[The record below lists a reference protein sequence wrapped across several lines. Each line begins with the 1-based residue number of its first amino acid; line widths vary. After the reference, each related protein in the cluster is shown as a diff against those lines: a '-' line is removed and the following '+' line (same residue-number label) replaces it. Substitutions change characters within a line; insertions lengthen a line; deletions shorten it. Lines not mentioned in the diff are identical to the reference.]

1 MKTNKKPVSKKK
13 PTPRAA
19 KRPSARSARSAKAA
33 GPDVAKMQ
41 AELDRFRAVTSS
53 TTRALMMVDRNL
65 VVTYVNEA
73 TMNLF
78 RQHDQV
84 FRENFRGFDPQNIV
98 GTCIDVFHKN
108 PAHQRAILADPSK
121 LPHSAEIKVGELRF
135 RLNVAAIVDSSGQ
148 LVGNTLE
155 WADITEL
162 RKKELEVTRLGAAV
176 EGMTTNLMMAD
187 ADGRI
192 TYMNPAVAAMLT
204 HHEEA
209 LRKVLPKFSVKTLV
223 GTSIDDFHRN
233 PAHQRAILSDPKKL
247 PYRAQIKVAGLEFG
261 LNATAIID
269 PQGKLIGNCVEWT
282 DMTEQMDAQRQI
294 EGLIAEA
301 AQGRL
306 EKRVETSRYN
316 GFMKGLGD
324 KINHMLE
331 TFVAPMRASITT
343 MDALAHGDL
352 TEEMAGEYQGE
363 FKRLQDAVNGTTQSL
378 RKMVGEIRTS
388 SASIDS
394 SATELSKGN
403 SDLSQRTQEQ
413 AASLEETAASL
424 EELASAVSQNTDNA
438 RHANQLA
445 AGARQQAEKGGE
457 VVSKAISAMQAISS
471 SSKKIS
477 DIIGVID
484 EIAFQTNLLALNAA
498 VEAARAGEQGRGF
511 AVVAA
516 EVRNLA
522 QRSAAAAKEIK
533 QLIEDSV
540 EKVDEGGRLVN
551 DSGATLQEIVAS
563 SKKVSDIIAEIASA
577 SEEQN
582 TGIGQVNQAVSQMDS
597 VTQQNA
603 ALVEEA
609 AAAAESM
616 NEQARQLIEL
626 IRIFRTNEE
635 DEVKAAPPAPEKRS
649 APAKKPAPAPA
660 GKPVQRAKPKA
671 EEDGNWVDF

>member
-1 MKTNKKPVSKKK
+1 MKTNKKPLSKKK
-13 PTPRAA
+13 SPPRAA
-19 KRPSARSARSAKAA
+19 QRKRPRTAKLA
-33 GPDVAKMQ
+33 GPDVAAMR
-41 AELDRFRAVTSS
+41 AELDRFRAVTST

-65 VVTYVNEA
+65 IVTYVNEA
-73 TMNLF
+73 TMALF
-78 RQHDQV
+78 RQHDHV
-84 FRENFRGFDPQNIV
+84 FREAFRGFDPQNIL
-98 GTCIDVFHKN
+98 GTCIDVFHRN
-108 PAHQRAILADPSK
+108 PAHQRALMADPSK
-121 LPHSAEIKVGELRF
+121 LPHAAEIKVGELRF
-135 RLNVAAIVDSSGQ
+135 RLNVGAIIDGAGQ

-155 WADITEL
+155 WADVTEL
-162 RKKELEVTRLGAAV
+162 RKKELEVTRLSAAV

-192 TYMNPAVAAMLT
+192 TFMNPAVTAMLAQ
-204 HHEEA
+204 HEEA
-209 LRKVLPKFSVKTLV
+209 LKKVLPKFSVKSLI

-247 PYRAQIKVAGLEFG
+247 PFRAQIKVAGLEFG
-261 LNATAIID
+261 LNATAILD

-294 EGLIAEA
+294 EGLISEA

-352 TEEMAGEYQGE
+352 TEQMSGEYLGE
-363 FKRLQDAVNGTTQSL
+363 FKRLQDAVNGTTESL

-635 DEVKAAPPAPEKRS
+635 DEVKTAPPAAERRP
-649 APAKKPAPAPA
+649 APVKKPAPAPV
-660 GKPVQRAKPKA
+660 GKPVQRSKPKA